1 MNLLEERLRDGL
13 QDLASDA
20 RVNVRASDVLT
31 RTRLREQQRH
41 TRRLVAA
48 AAAVVAASLLGW
60 VTLVPRPITVQP
72 APLAVPSVAPGMVTA
87 VFGLP
92 KGTTETERMITV
104 RVDTTADAM
113 TVEVTEESPGRPDAV
128 RSYAGERGR
137 YFSAQVHD
145 RLDVAVI
152 PDAVRSLTIA
162 REPWGQLRQWT
173 DNRVGITVAA
183 TWRFVPEGGAP
194 ALVWLGSDDLV
205 RTAPDTAVPS
215 IALSIDTATLTIYR
229 DARHEAWGVLDPRI
243 GYPQPMIMGRPE
255 GTEVRVLGPGLSG
268 RASIGMLPSGATAVT
283 ITPTEDARWTVG
295 TMPDGTTWY
304 FVLTNREV
312 WSDHSQHRVVKSIG
326 YTERNGKRVTYT
338 PRLSG

>member
-13 QDLASDA
+13 HDLASNA

-72 APLAVPSVAPGMVTA
+72 VPLATPTVTAGTATA

-92 KGTTETERMITV
+92 KGTTETERVITV
-104 RVDTTADAM
+104 RVDTTADPM

-152 PDAVRSLTIA
+152 PDAVRGIGIA
-162 REPWGQLRQWT
+162 HEPWGQLRQWT
-173 DNRVGITVAA
+173 DARVGITVAA
-183 TWRFVPEGGAP
+183 TWRFVPRGGSP
-194 ALVWLGSDDLV
+194 ALVWLGSDGLV
-205 RTAPDTAVPS
+205 RAAPGIVIPS
-215 IALSIDTATLTIYR
+215 VALSIDTATLTIYR
-229 DARHEAWGVLDPRI
+229 DAQHETWGVLDQRL
-243 GYPQPMIMGRPE
+243 GYAQPMTMGNPE
-255 GTEVRVLGPGLSG
+255 GAEVRVLRSGPGG

-283 ITPTEDARWTVG
+283 VAPTEDARWTVG
-295 TMPDGTTWY
+295 TMPDGTSWY
-304 FVLTNREV
+304 FVLTNRDV
-312 WSDHSQHRVVKSIG
+312 WSDHSQHRIVKSIG
-326 YTERNGKRVTYT
+326 YTDRNGKRVTYT

>member
-13 QDLASDA
+13 HDLASDA

-229 DARHEAWGVLDPRI
+229 DARHEAWGVLDPRSATRSQRSW
-243 GYPQPMIMGRPE
+243 G
-255 GTEVRVLGPGLSG
+255 VRKAPRCGSSGL
-268 RASIGMLPSGATAVT
+268 ASA
-283 ITPTEDARWTVG
+283 DARPSACCRPAPPRSPSRRPRTPAGPSARCPTAPPG
-295 TMPDGTTWY
+295 T
-304 FVLTNREV
+304 
-312 WSDHSQHRVVKSIG
+312 SS
-326 YTERNGKRVTYT
+326 
-338 PRLSG
+338 